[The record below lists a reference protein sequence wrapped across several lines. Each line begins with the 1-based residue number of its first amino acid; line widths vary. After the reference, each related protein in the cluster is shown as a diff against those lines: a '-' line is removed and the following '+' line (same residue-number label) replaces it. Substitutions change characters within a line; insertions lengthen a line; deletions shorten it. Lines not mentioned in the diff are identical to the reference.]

1 MDGTFEFQ
9 NAMHGRWKDTGY
21 RNANGLLSAVHW
33 NFPALTCVRSARAVR
48 KLVHQLED
56 SGLLNLRRSVKIFS
70 FCSWLFMHQYMATC
84 TRMTR
89 TNRLRHVSI
98 PFHMVAWKSMQFTS
112 RPCGPSKKVCQ
123 QPCSRTN
130 CLFQPDPCC
139 LTCSFCFSPVF
150 SS

>member
-1 MDGTFEFQ
+1 MNGTFEFQ

-33 NFPALTCVRSARAVR
+33 NFPALTRVRSARAVR

-56 SGLLNLRRSVKIFS
+56 FGLLNLRRSVKIFS

-89 TNRLRHVSI
+89 TNQLRHVSI
-98 PFHMVAWKSMQFTS
+98 PFHMIAWKSMQFTS

-123 QPCSRTN
+123 QPCSRMVAELLALPQGSTFPS
-130 CLFQPDPCC
+130 L
-139 LTCSFCFSPVF
+139 LV
-150 SS
+150 